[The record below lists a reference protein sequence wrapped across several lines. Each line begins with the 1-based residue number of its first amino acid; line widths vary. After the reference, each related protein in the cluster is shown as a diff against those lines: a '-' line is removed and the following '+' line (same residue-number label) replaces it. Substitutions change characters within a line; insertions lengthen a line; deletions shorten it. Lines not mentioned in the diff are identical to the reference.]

1 MLFFRFLS
9 NMKSNYKRLGYYIRQ
24 VDIRNRDL
32 AVTELLGLSIAKVF
46 ISSIANTIGTDM
58 SNYKIVEP
66 HQFGYGPVTSRNGD
80 KITIA
85 LYAGKTPCLISQ
97 AYTVFEVID
106 ENELMPE
113 YLMMWFRRPEFD
125 RFARFKSHGS
135 AREIFDWETM
145 CDVMLPVPSI
155 EEQRKIVAEYQ
166 AVERRIENNR
176 QMIAKL
182 EETAQTIYRHMF
194 VDNIDPEN
202 LPQDWRLGTI
212 GEFCEIFTGKKDV
225 NQSLSNGKYPFFSCA
240 PEPFYSN
247 EYIGK
252 GPAVLIAGN
261 GSYTGRV
268 GYYDSRFDLYQR
280 TYAIEIKKDSSIPI
294 SFIYWL
300 LKSQFEPQYLGGS
313 RGTSIPYIV
322 RGDIS
327 DFSFYYNFNNIDEFE
342 DIGANVLKS
351 KLQIEKENRLL
362 NELLSL
368 LLSKLSKL
376 N

>member
-1 MLFFRFLS
+1 MIKPISIKNTDLISKDLRGVNYQKFFMPS
-9 NMKSNYKRLGYYIRQ
+9 
-24 VDIRNRDL
+24 V
-32 AVTELLGLSIAKVF
+32 
-46 ISSIANTIGTDM
+46 ANTVGVDLST
-58 SNYKIVEP
+58 YKLVNKG
-66 HQFGYGPVTSRNGD
+66 QFACNLMHVGRDECLP
-80 KITIA
+80 IA
-85 LYAGKTPCLISQ
+85 LHKENTPIIVSP
-97 AYTVFEVID
+97 AYFCFEVND
-106 ENELMPE
+106 ETEILSE
-113 YLMMWFRRPEFD
+113 YLFLWFKRNEFD
-125 RFARFKSHGS
+125 RNACFYTDADVRQGLIKS
-135 AREIFDWETM
+135 AFLD
-145 CDVMLPVPSI
+145 MLIPVPAI

-176 QMIAKL
+176 RLIAKL
-182 EETAQTIYRHMF
+182 EETAQTIYHHMF
-194 VDNIDPEN
+194 VDNINPEN
-202 LPQDWRLGTI
+202 LPQGWRLGTI

-327 DFSFYYNFNNIDEFE
+327 DFSFYYNFNNIAEFE

-368 LLSKLSKL
+368 LLSKLSRL

>member
-1 MLFFRFLS
+1 
-9 NMKSNYKRLGYYIRQ
+9 MKSNYKRLGDYIRQ
-24 VDIRNRDL
+24 VDVRNRDL
-32 AVTELLGLSIAKVF
+32 AVTELVGLTIDKAF
-46 ISSIANTIGTDM
+46 IPSVANTIGTDL
-58 SNYKIVEP
+58 SNYKVISKN
-66 HQFGYGPVTSRNGD
+66 QFACSLMQVSRDGKMPIAMFKDD
-80 KITIA
+80 KAIMS
-85 LYAGKTPCLISQ
+85 P
-97 AYTVFEVID
+97 AYPMFEVSRSD
-106 ENELMPE
+106 ELLPE
-113 YLMMWFRRPEFD
+113 FLMMWFSRQEFD
-125 RFARFKSHGS
+125 REVTFWAVGGVRGS
-135 AREIFDWETM
+135 LTWEDFM
-145 CDVMLPVPSI
+145 NLNIPVPSI

-176 QMIAKL
+176 RLIAKF